1 LSWVG
6 LRETPSADF
15 APWKTGVGIP
25 RFQWQSCCKKTT
37 AEVLPNKQVH
47 TSLEEGHAHCNKKK
61 ATSSG
66 RGKWCRW
73 RHHESEACAQQ
84 LDFVKG
90 GFWCDDEQAESMGTD
105 EHNSVR
111 LPERRAEKD
120 LSADSPMPEM
130 EEIVVMVKRSQKLDT
145 DSRCFFV
152 MIRFRFVLKDDWPS
166 SDFLFDR
173 IRNIYS
179 WLSK

>member
-1 LSWVG
+1 
-6 LRETPSADF
+6 
-15 APWKTGVGIP
+15 
-25 RFQWQSCCKKTT
+25 
-37 AEVLPNKQVH
+37 
-47 TSLEEGHAHCNKKK
+47 
-61 ATSSG
+61 
-66 RGKWCRW
+66 
-73 RHHESEACAQQ
+73 
-84 LDFVKG
+84 
-90 GFWCDDEQAESMGTD
+90 MGTD

-120 LSADSPMPEM
+120 LSADSPMPKM

-173 IRNIYS
+173 IPQYIFVTF
-179 WLSK
+179 KI